1 MASLKPASA
10 AAGTT
15 QVLISSTDAPVS
27 GYDTVIADPT
37 GVVAQ
42 RYGLHHGG
50 RVVIRPDGYIGAIT
64 NPDDDSGVADYFSLI
79 ST

>member
-1 MASLKPASA
+1 
-10 AAGTT
+10 
-15 QVLISSTDAPVS
+15 
-27 GYDTVIADPT
+27 VIADPA

-64 NPDDDSGVADYFSLI
+64 NPDDHSGVADYFSLI